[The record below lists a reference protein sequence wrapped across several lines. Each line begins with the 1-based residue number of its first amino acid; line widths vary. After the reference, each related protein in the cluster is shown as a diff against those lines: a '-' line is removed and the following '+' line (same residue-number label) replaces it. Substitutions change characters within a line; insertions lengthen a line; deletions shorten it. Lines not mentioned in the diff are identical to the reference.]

1 MGMLTNDMT
10 RLRDEI
16 LELRSSRQGLIHDL
30 VRETKD
36 RRADVSRMLANT
48 SEALSAVAK
57 ATKAD
62 RLGSIA
68 DLKSAVAD
76 ILSGVSKDLC
86 GIRKVWLASGT
97 PARRAGGECEE
108 QTKQVAAANSKGRRS
123 VTGRKP
129 TPVRNKRKHQAANS
143 RDAG

>member
-1 MGMLTNDMT
+1 MGMLTEDMT

-16 LELRSSRQGLIHDL
+16 LALRSSRQGLIHDL
-30 VRETKD
+30 ARETEK
-36 RRADVSRMLANT
+36 RRADVSSMLANT

-76 ILSGVSKDLC
+76 ILSGVSTDLC
-86 GIRKVWLASGT
+86 GIRQVWLASGT
-97 PARRAGGECEE
+97 PARWAGGECGK
-108 QTKQVAAANSKGRRS
+108 QTRQVAAADSKGSRS

-129 TPVRNKRKHQAANS
+129 APVRKKR
-143 RDAG
+143 